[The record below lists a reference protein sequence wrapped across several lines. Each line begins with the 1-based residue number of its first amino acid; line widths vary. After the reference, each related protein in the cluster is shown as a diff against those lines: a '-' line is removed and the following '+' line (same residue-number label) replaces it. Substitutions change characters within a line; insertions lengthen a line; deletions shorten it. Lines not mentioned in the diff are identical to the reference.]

1 MPRKN
6 SVLQA
11 KLLEIVNRCLY
22 DAITDTMLLLFD
34 VSLPDVD
41 AEAME
46 RWLDDGGASG
56 S

>member
-1 MPRKN
+1 MSRKN
-6 SVLQA
+6 PVLQA
-11 KLLEIVNRCLY
+11 KLLEIVNRRLD
-22 DAITDTMLLLFD
+22 DAITDTMLLLSD
-34 VSLPDVD
+34 VSLPEVD